1 MRKKNLQIFYTDD
14 DADDQEFF
22 LDVIREIK
30 GGHSVYTQ
38 SYGDELLN
46 LLNQPPPQPDIVFL
60 DLNMPVKNG
69 LQVLKEIRSTA
80 GFDHIP
86 IVIFSTSQNE
96 KVIEDCKKLGAN
108 LYLPKPN
115 SYTDF
120 KRIMSSLL
128 SMDLH
133 SAGVPVSNFVYQY
146 N

>member
-1 MRKKNLQIFYTDD
+1 MRNNNLQIFYTDD

-22 LDVIREIK
+22 LDVIREID
-30 GGHSVYTQ
+30 GSHRVYTQ
-38 SYGDELLN
+38 SLGDELLN
-46 LLNQPPPQPDIVFL
+46 LLNEPPPQPDIVFL

-69 LQVLKEIRSTA
+69 LQVLREIRESSD
-80 GFDHIP
+80 FDHIP

-96 KVIEDCKKLGAN
+96 KVIEDCKRLGAN
-108 LYLPKPN
+108 LYLPKPS
-115 SYTDF
+115 SYVDL

-133 SAGVPVSNFVYQY
+133 SAASSAGNFVYQY

>member
-115 SYTDF
+115 SYTDL

>member
-1 MRKKNLQIFYTDD
+1 MRNKSLQIFYTDD

-22 LDVIREIK
+22 LDVIREINDA
-30 GGHSVYTQ
+30 HSVYTQ
-38 SYGDELLN
+38 SFGDELLD

-69 LQVLKEIRSTA
+69 LQVLKEIRSTS

-86 IVIFSTSQNE
+86 IIIFSTSRNE
-96 KVIEDCKKLGAN
+96 KVIEDCRKFGAN

-115 SYTDF
+115 SYTDL

-128 SMDLH
+128 SMDLPSSNS
-133 SAGVPVSNFVYQY
+133 SANNFVYK
-146 N
+146 NN